1 MSMLSLDD
9 GNGGGEDLGHGTG
22 EGNTNNS
29 DSKRKKNG
37 TKSFDLA
44 TFHQL
49 RLERFENQ
57 RRAEKERRE
66 RNVQKNRLRWSLT
79 ASLPS
84 TNSSIKL
91 AQSRSFRVPSDS
103 IAIEA
108 DGVDTFSARQELLRL
123 GQRYASSSL
132 SIQQGSLTLSE
143 HTSRGNITENVESQQ
158 VLLPLNTNDSI
169 ASHVSEIGGDSI
181 VLEES
186 VIHSPHPLHINSRS
200 SSVPIEALSHADNKI
215 HVVTPTG
222 EGISKEDVEV
232 YGSHYLLLARA
243 NSSPTPASKIDH
255 NGGDG
260 NIIDADD
267 GSSSASYNT
276 PTPHLQAASACNSH
290 GENEDGCGGVHEVVE
305 DETDHFSSFCKAQV
319 LISEIEDKELEVA
332 TICPNEV
339 ERKDTLVQAR
349 RKKIQRQVC
358 LVVRFSLVT
367 TFAGAVLLF
376 CGRYIVSWYESIYP
390 RIFPLFSGESISW
403 SHSIPMNNW
412 SLETTKT
419 AFHLKMAYGLE
430 QVSSLRGHLT
440 SRLMFWANVIW
451 RAAITTYTD
460 RMKDVDMLSWII
472 EHIYRLEKLYYD
484 SLQLFNM
491 TKYKLMEVQD
501 SSALAWNAT
510 LSMAISCWQE
520 LDIAPRGHTFH
531 KSKEHIAIRTLT
543 VTTPINFCSTG
554 GCFHQTMENETLAS
568 LGNGDDV
575 DSIHESSSPQFW
587 RESVRGA
594 PFVRHQLP
602 SIQHDL
608 RRCLHSIPSLGSQPE
623 GRDSLTAQWHIST
636 SPALNKRRHPK
647 EGSKMVFPSGGSS
660 GSRLLLDSHRLDS
673 ISICSD
679 IRKMIE
685 ESMAAKSKPQQQT
698 SQAVRTKRN
707 YYTSPYQMQETFHE
721 EDIFNDVDVMGMTRD
736 FVGQLLLRRPPNK
749 WRRKKG
755 RK

>member
-9 GNGGGEDLGHGTG
+9 GNGSGEDLGHSTG
-22 EGNTNNS
+22 EHNTNNS

-49 RLERFENQ
+49 RLERLENQ

-66 RNVQKNRLRWSLT
+66 RNVQKNRLRWSST
-79 ASLPS
+79 SSLPS

-91 AQSRSFRVPSDS
+91 TQSRSFRVPSDS

-108 DGVDTFSARQELLRL
+108 DSVGNFLARQELLRL

-132 SIQQGSLTLSE
+132 SVQQRSLTLTE
-143 HTSRGNITENVESQQ
+143 HISRGNISENVESQQ
-158 VLLPLNTNDSI
+158 ALLPFTTNDSI
-169 ASHVSEIGGDSI
+169 ASNDSEIGGDSI

-215 HVVTPTG
+215 HVVSPASD
-222 EGISKEDVEV
+222 GISKKDVEV

-290 GENEDGCGGVHEVVE
+290 GENEDGCGGVQESAE

-332 TICPNEV
+332 SICLVEV
-339 ERKDTLVQAR
+339 DTNDRLLQAR
-349 RKKIQRQVC
+349 RENFQRKVWQ
-358 LVVRFSLVT
+358 VVRCSLVT
-367 TFAGAVLLF
+367 TFAGAVLFF
-376 CGRYIVSWYESIYP
+376 CGRYIVSWYKFTYP
-390 RIFPLFSGESISW
+390 RVFPLFSDEAISW
-403 SHSIPMNNW
+403 SHLTPTNNW
-412 SLETTKT
+412 PLETMKT
-419 AFHLKMAYGLE
+419 AFHLKTAHVLE

-451 RAAITTYTD
+451 RAAVTTYTD
-460 RMKDVDMLSWII
+460 WMKDVDMLSWII
-472 EHIYRLEKLYYD
+472 ENIYRIEKVYYD
-484 SLQLFNM
+484 ALQLFNM
-491 TKYKLMEVQD
+491 TKYKLLEVQD
-501 SSALAWNAT
+501 SSVLAWNAT
-510 LSMAISCWQE
+510 LSMAISCWRE
-520 LDIAPRGHTFH
+520 LDIAPRRHTLH
-531 KSKEHIAIRTLT
+531 KSKEHIATRKSTL
-543 VTTPINFCSTG
+543 TTPINFCSTG
-554 GCFHQTMENETLAS
+554 GCFHQTLENETLAS
-568 LGNGDDV
+568 VGNEDDV

-602 SIQHDL
+602 SIQRDL
-608 RRCLHSIPSLGSQPE
+608 RRCLHSIPLLGSQPE
-623 GRDSLTAQWHIST
+623 GRVSLAMQWHIST
-636 SPALNKRRHPK
+636 SPALNERRHPT
-647 EGSKMVFPSGGSS
+647 EGSKMLFPSRGSS
-660 GSRLLLDSHRLDS
+660 GSRLLLNSHRLGS

-698 SQAVRTKRN
+698 SQAVKTKRN

-736 FVGQLLLRRPPNK
+736 FVGQLLQRRPPNK